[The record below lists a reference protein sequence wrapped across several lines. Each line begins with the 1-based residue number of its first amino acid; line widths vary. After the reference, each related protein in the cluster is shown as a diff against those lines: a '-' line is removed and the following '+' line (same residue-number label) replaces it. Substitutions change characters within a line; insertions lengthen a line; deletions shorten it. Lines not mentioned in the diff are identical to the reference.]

1 MLTRSTPFGAR
12 PCARL
17 PPLAKNFMPFAEVGN
32 AADGTFSGYASLFD
46 TPDLGN
52 DIISP
57 GAFAES
63 IARKGPRGVKLLF
76 HHDAAQP
83 IGVWHTLREDSRG
96 LYVEGQLSLD
106 NTQARDILA
115 LLRTGA
121 IDGLSIGFRA
131 VTATRVGKSTMR
143 TLSKIDLWEI
153 SVVTFPMLPG
163 ARVTAVKTQPRV
175 RSPTVTLTMPQRIQT
190 LTAAIRAN
198 T

>member
-1 MLTRSTPFGAR
+1 MLTRSTPFGVLTRAGPSPR
-12 PCARL
+12 
-17 PPLAKNFMPFAEVGN
+17 AKNVMPFAEVGN
-32 AADGTFSGYASLFD
+32 AADGSFSGYASLFD

-63 IARKGPRGVKLLF
+63 LARKGPRGVKLLF

-83 IGVWHTLREDSRG
+83 IGVWNTMREDSRG

-106 NTQARDILA
+106 NANARNILA

-131 VTATRVGKSTMR
+131 VTAARIGKSTMR
-143 TLSKIDLWEI
+143 RLTKIDLWEI
-153 SVVTFPMLPG
+153 SIVTFPMLPG

-175 RSPTVTLTMPQRIQT
+175 RSPTANLTMPQRIQT